1 MVLVIILIRLAG
13 SKPQRYSPDWDV
25 LSRCPARLLL
35 PQMGPLDCNS
45 LRSFRCDGTAPH
57 QLTPAGLNAVSSADG
72 TPHGTAL
79 PNAIP
84 RTFLTFRNSSSVPRY
99 GVRHEDTKSA
109 NWDLMVSED
118 ELGRVLHEG
127 TSLARKLPLVIIAS
141 SFPRC

>member
-57 QLTPAGLNAVSSADG
+57 QLTPAGLNADFQGRRDTSRHRS
-72 TPHGTAL
+72 
-79 PNAIP
+79 P
-84 RTFLTFRNSSSVPRY
+84 RCHSPYLSHFSQ
-99 GVRHEDTKSA
+99 
-109 NWDLMVSED
+109 
-118 ELGRVLHEG
+118 
-127 TSLARKLPLVIIAS
+127 LVICTEV
-141 SFPRC
+141 RR